1 MIDSRSQVDD
11 LPFSRS
17 ALDIKSAL
25 EHVYLLKPIGYCPT
39 MISALSERYHFEDEQ
54 EESIIDSHVSCTYI
68 SKLTLAASSL

>member
-25 EHVYLLKPIGYCPT
+25 EHVHLLKPIGYCST
-39 MISALSERYHFEDEQ
+39 MISALSEKYQFEDGQ
-54 EESIIDSHVSCTYI
+54 EESVIESHVSCTYI